1 MRTTVTLDD
10 DVYEAVIQISALSGE
25 RPGKILSRLV
35 RKGLNPEPAAH
46 LRTGRFPQFSVPATR
61 PSSRLRMFNSSSTTK
76 ASCEPAASGRQLPF
90 GVGVAESPVSH
101 HCFAALREFEREVGD
116 VRDYPTWIHTAVL
129 ESGLQPSC

>member
-46 LRTGRFPQFSVPATR
+46 LRTGRFPQFSVPADA
-61 PSSRLRMFNSSSTTK
+61 PLIP
-76 ASCEPAASGRQLPF
+76 ASHVQQLLDDE
-90 GVGVAESPVSH
+90 GIV
-101 HCFAALREFEREVGD
+101 
-116 VRDYPTWIHTAVL
+116 
-129 ESGLQPSC
+129 